1 MSGIIEGAPAPTAP
15 VAPAVPQTPPAPV
28 VTVDAL
34 PPEALSARLEQAKRS
49 ERAALLAELG
59 ITSPD
64 EAKAAIAAHKAASEA
79 AKSDAEKLAALNLRV
94 TAQAEALTVAVSQ
107 AASKITP
114 EQKAAVDAIAGQDPV
129 IWLRTYAALTPTW
142 GVAPAPVVPTTPA
155 ITTPAAPPDAP
166 ILASTA
172 PPASAPAPTIQ
183 TSQPDHVAIYTRLK
197 ATNKFAA
204 AQYLNRHGSAC
215 YPKT

>member
-1 MSGIIEGAPAPTAP
+1 MSGIIEGAAAPTVTP
-15 VAPAVPQTPPAPV
+15 TPAVQQTPPAQV

-142 GVAPAPVVPTTPA
+142 GGPVTTAPPAPV
-155 ITTPAAPPDAP
+155 ITTPAAPPAAP

-172 PPASAPAPTIQ
+172 PPASAPTPTTQ
-183 TSQPDHVAIYTRLK
+183 TTQPDHAAIYAQLK
-197 ATNKFAA
+197 STNTFAA
-204 AQYLNRHGSAC
+204 AQYLQKHGSAC